1 MIHFIKEDLMMDYK
15 KYIEEC
21 KLMANKKKQDEN
33 LKIVY
38 SDVDFEKLAF
48 ECQEYID
55 YLNYAEG
62 LFTDE

>member
-1 MIHFIKEDLMMDYK
+1 MMNYK
-15 KYIEEC
+15 KYIEDC
-21 KLMANKKKQDEN
+21 KEMAKKKQDDEN
-33 LKIVY
+33 FKKVY
-38 SDVDFEKLAF
+38 YDIDFNKLAF